1 MNFTVLNLLQSG
13 VFPNLDIDSRIFC
26 QSCLLFTLEIFETS
40 MIYKNFFFFFLTK
53 LNITN
58 IYFQIRSF
66 RIRENLKGFTKQFFL
81 KLTLKLFLY
90 IYINSIVNNN
100 EFKIKC

>member
-1 MNFTVLNLLQSG
+1 MSTKNKWLFMFSKILEKNKDLYKNNLL
-13 VFPNLDIDSRIFC
+13 L
-26 QSCLLFTLEIFETS
+26 
-40 MIYKNFFFFFLTK
+40 YKYILKFFFFFFLAK

-66 RIRENLKGFTKQFFL
+66 RIREDLKGFTKQFFL